1 MSSFAVRISFAVAL
15 VMLIT
20 ISIIAALPDP
30 AVYFTSNLTA
40 TTISTD
46 ITPIEQALLDR
57 INGAVTSIDA
67 TIYDFERI
75 SLRDAL
81 IAAKQRGVTVRVVA
95 DDEARVTYAPHFAT
109 LETAG
114 IPIVDDQ
121 DDTRIMHDKY
131 LIIDHQSV
139 WTGSTNLS
147 DNDLTLNHNNSIV
160 FTSAQVANVFQ
171 HDFDQ
176 MIAGNFGSNKTASL
190 TTTLTYNG
198 FPLELYFSP
207 QDNAMSQVISE
218 VEAATSSID
227 FAIFFFTED
236 ALRDALMAAHNRG
249 VAVRGLWDALGAG
262 NGSSDDE
269 ALCAAGI
276 PIKIENTSGKMHHK
290 LMVIDANGAAPRV
303 ITGSLNWTDAAD
315 NRNSENTVIV
325 HDRAT
330 TQSYEAAF
338 QTMWNGIT
346 IAPCVEETPISQL
359 YLPVVMAGVIP
370 TPTPIPT
377 ATPTPAVVR
386 FMKIVYNP
394 AGDDVVGELVQLHN
408 TGTAVN
414 ITGWKITDDG
424 VAKYTFPSFTLN
436 TGATVTVWTRSG
448 TDTKTDLFWGRAQP
462 IWNNEGDKATLTN
475 SNGTIVATCSY
486 AGGGVETTCD

>member
-1 MSSFAVRISFAVAL
+1 MRNSAVRIFLAMGL
-15 VMLIT
+15 VMLIAFS
-20 ISIIAALPDP
+20 ISAASSDP
-30 AVYFTSNLTA
+30 VVYLTSNLTA

-46 ITPIEQALLDR
+46 ITPMEQALLDH

-67 TIYDFERI
+67 AIYDFERV

-95 DDEARVTYAPHFAT
+95 DDEAHADPSYALHFAA

-121 DDTRIMHDKY
+121 DSTRIMHDKY
-131 LIIDHQSV
+131 LIIDGQTV
-139 WTGSTNLS
+139 WTGSTNVS

-160 FTSAQVANVFQ
+160 FNSAQVANIFQ
-171 HDFDQ
+171 YDFDQ

-190 TTTLTYNG
+190 TTTLTYNS

-207 QDNAMSQVISE
+207 QDNAISQVISE

-236 ALRDALMAAHNRG
+236 TLRDALIAAHNRG
-249 VAVRGLWDALGAG
+249 VAIRGLWDTLGAG

-276 PIKIENTSGKMHHK
+276 PVKIENTSGKMHHK
-290 LMVIDANGAAPRV
+290 LMIIDANSDAPRV
-303 ITGSLNWTDAAD
+303 VTGSLNWTSAAD

-330 TQSYEAAF
+330 TQSYAAAF
-338 QTMWNGIT
+338 QTMWSGIAV
-346 IAPCVEETPISQL
+346 APCVEETPISQL
-359 YLPVVMAGVIP
+359 YLPVVMAGV
-370 TPTPIPT
+370 TPIPT
-377 ATPTPAVVR
+377 ITPTPTTSAIRLVR
-386 FMKIVYNP
+386 IVYNP
-394 AGDDVVGELVQLHN
+394 NGDDVAGELVQLHN
-408 TGTAVN
+408 VGAAVN
-414 ITGWKITDDG
+414 MTGWMLSDAS
-424 VAKYTFPSFTLN
+424 VADYTFPAFTLN
-436 TGATVTVWTRSG
+436 SGATVTVWTRSG
-448 TDTKTDLFWGRAQP
+448 TDTTTDLFWGRAQAV
-462 IWNNEGDKATLTN
+462 WNNDGDTATLMD
-475 SNGTIVATCSY
+475 SNGSIVDKCSY
-486 AGGGVETTCD
+486 TGGGIEKTCD